1 MGKAFACYSL
11 IRIRCGL
18 SDIPRKYYNI
28 VMSVNISIL
37 PKKPGVYIMRS
48 KFGEVLYVGKA
59 KNIYARVAQYFQTGS
74 LDSRGWKLP
83 SLLPLIARI
92 DYVVAASERDAL
104 ILEDRLIKK
113 YQPFFNTL
121 GKDDKTYPY
130 IKLTEED
137 WPRALVTRKKTKD
150 GVYYGPFPHAGD
162 IKNLLRFLW
171 RSGYAPLRPC
181 KWNFSRSEPLAEKKI
196 KDCVYFHTGQ
206 CPAPCADKIS
216 YKNYRA
222 VVRRFENFGEGKIGK
237 IKREISSS
245 MKTASRRLQYE
256 KAAQLRDFLGGLE
269 HMGERI
275 IVSEYKDEKIVR
287 AIEASQKVERLAE
300 VLGLKKAPRHIET
313 FDTSGLYGHAAV
325 GSMVCYVD
333 GKKNHAHYRKFKIKS
348 ALPGTGNDDF
358 LMIEE
363 IVQRRLLA
371 LKKSGEELPDLMVID
386 GGKGQLTM
394 AQSAAEKAGVKMNF
408 ISLAKREEEIFVP
421 GKSESIKLPAN
432 DAARNLLMEMRDE
445 THRFG
450 ITYHRHLRD
459 KQALE

>member
-1 MGKAFACYSL
+1 MPL
-11 IRIRCGL
+11 
-18 SDIPRKYYNI
+18 
-28 VMSVNISIL
+28 NISIL

-59 KNIYARVAQYFQTGS
+59 KNIYSRVAQYFQTGN

-92 DYVVAASERDAL
+92 DYVVAASERDAF

-137 WPRALVTRKKTKD
+137 YPRSVVTRKKTKD

-181 KWNFSRSEPLAEKKI
+181 KWNFSRAEPLAEKKI
-196 KDCVYFHTGQ
+196 RDCVYFHTGQ
-206 CPAPCADKIS
+206 CPAPCAGKIS
-216 YKNYRA
+216 YKNYRQI
-222 VVRRFENFGEGKIGK
+222 VRRFENFGEGKIGK

-245 MKTASRRLQYE
+245 MKTASRRMQYE

-287 AIEASQKVERLAE
+287 AMEASQKVERLAE
-300 VLGLKKAPRHIET
+300 VLGLKKAPRHIEA
-313 FDTSGLYGHAAV
+313 FDTSGLYGRAAV
-325 GSMVCYVD
+325 GSMVCYID

-348 ALPGTGNDDF
+348 ALPGAGNDDF

-363 IVQRRLLA
+363 IVQRRLSA

-386 GGKGQLTM
+386 GGKGQLSM